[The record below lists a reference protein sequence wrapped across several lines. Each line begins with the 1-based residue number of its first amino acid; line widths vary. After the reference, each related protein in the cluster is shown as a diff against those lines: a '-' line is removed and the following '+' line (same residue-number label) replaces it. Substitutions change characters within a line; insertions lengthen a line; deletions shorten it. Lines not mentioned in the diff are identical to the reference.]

1 MKSNLTIGLYQ
12 QYYRDLQFER
22 AGLFKLIQ
30 QEYGCVEALYPGSFI
45 HITPSFYF
53 SHVIYIDRHPEAV
66 EFFNDTAS
74 VLQFINRNKVYQRSA
89 YIRFLAGDYSKGLPL
104 DEGQFDLLISLYA
117 AGIPRAC
124 RRYLKPGGLLLINNF
139 QDSLLEAANDPEFN
153 LVGAVRYRRQK
164 YELERESPGTFLR
177 GMKKADNSP
186 YLKQTSCGMVFVE
199 KEIYF
204 LFKKI

>member
-1 MKSNLTIGLYQ
+1 MKSNLTIGSYQ
-12 QYYRDLQFER
+12 QYYRDMQFER

-53 SHVIYIDRHPEAV
+53 PHVIYIDRHPEAV
-66 EFFNDTAS
+66 EFFNDIST
-74 VLQFINRNKVYQRSA
+74 VLQYIDMNKEYKRSS
-89 YIRFLAGDYSKGLPL
+89 YIRFLAQDYSKPLPL
-104 DEGQFDLLISLYA
+104 KEYQFDLLISLYA
-117 AGIPRAC
+117 GGIPRAC
-124 RRYLKPGGLLLINNF
+124 KQYLKPGGILLINNF

-164 YELERESPGTFLR
+164 YELEREPPGTFLR

-186 YLKQTSCGMVFVE
+186 YLKQTSRGMVFVE